1 MCFLTRIEPWDKL
14 IAVHDWLEVKLVA
27 FAPIRLLVRL
37 TLLSCQFK
45 MAADERSEGNI
56 RNGLRFFDRTD
67 DFTASKVAIAAREG
81 DEETLRALLADG

>member
-1 MCFLTRIEPWDKL
+1 M
-14 IAVHDWLEVKLVA
+14 
-27 FAPIRLLVRL
+27 
-37 TLLSCQFK
+37 SCQFK
-45 MAADERSEGNI
+45 MAADQRSEANI